1 MSPLRVSWM
10 RLLGILA
17 SLPLPGRVF
26 SQSAVYTLHSDSSC
40 STPTI
45 IGFQESPPPSC
56 SAITTCSSVNVNG
69 EDLYWN
75 RACASGEYSAL
86 SASAYGDKPYV
97 LMEIYDSSAECGKL
111 LSGAAFLA
119 DGSCLATD
127 NGASSVRVSLW
138 TDGSATF
145 VTYRGVSCIDA
156 AIKTTTVT
164 KASITSHSC
173 ENGALK
179 FYSSN
184 ATKATATV
192 PPSTDKSI
200 STTTSQ
206 SAPHFL
212 ASAAL
217 LAFTT
222 TVAATLI

>member
-1 MSPLRVSWM
+1 MSLLRAC
-10 RLLGILA
+10 LLGSVA
-17 SLPLPGRVF
+17 SFLLQGHAF
-26 SQSAVYTLHSDSSC
+26 GQSAIYTLHTDSTC
-40 STPTI
+40 TTPTI

-56 SAITTCSSVNVNG
+56 SAITTCSSVNING

-86 SASAYGDKPYV
+86 SASVYGDKPYV
-97 LMEIYDSSAECGKL
+97 LMEIYDLGGECGKL

-127 NGASSVRVSLW
+127 NGASSMRVSLW
-138 TDGSATF
+138 TDGSVTFATF
-145 VTYRGVSCIDA
+145 RGVSCSGTA
-156 AIKTTTVT
+156 AKTTTVT

-173 ENGALK
+173 EDGALK

-192 PPSTDKSI
+192 PPSTDKSV

-212 ASAAL
+212 ASTAL
-217 LAFTT
+217 LAFAT
-222 TVAATLI
+222 AAAAALIC